1 MDNQIGIDKL
11 FFELASESRLGI
23 LFELQ
28 KKSLKMQE
36 VAQKLSLTHTEV
48 FRQLQRLSEALLIQ
62 KQLDGSY
69 AITQN
74 GKLLLRFAYGFE
86 FVSKFKKLLLTR
98 DIERIPYQFINRL
111 GELSQA
117 TLSTNSIEMVN
128 SAEQLITGAEKY
140 LWIIGERPLSF
151 LAAKVTEKVQKGLS
165 MRMLF
170 DESCRKFYENLP
182 EVKGIIEKRVIPRIP
197 AILIINEN
205 CAGINMLSM
214 DERADNAIFFGR
226 DQALLKW
233 ANDLFVYYW
242 EQGKRLYPA

>member
-1 MDNQIGIDKL
+1 MENQDGLDKL

-28 KKSLKMQE
+28 KKNLKMQE

-62 KQLDGSY
+62 KMLDGSY
-69 AITQN
+69 SITQN
-74 GKLLLRFAYGFE
+74 GKLLLRFADGFE
-86 FVSKFKKLLLTR
+86 FVLRFKKMLLTR
-98 DIERIPYQFINRL
+98 DVERIPYQFIHRL

-117 TLSTNSIEMVN
+117 NLSTDSIEMVN

-151 LAAKVTEKVQKGLS
+151 LGAKAAEKVKKGLS
-165 MRMLF
+165 IKILF

-182 EVKGIIEKRVIPRIP
+182 EAKGVIEKKVIPRIP

-205 CAGINMLSM
+205 CAGVNLLSV

-226 DQALLKW
+226 DPALLKW
-233 ANDLFVYYW
+233 ANDLFVYFW
-242 EQGKRLYPA
+242 EQGKRLYPT